1 MKHTHATASSH
12 THLTSIKDTDG
23 GPRLW
28 GDLQSHL
35 SAPLLEKKKEKEG
48 GGPKLLKNWG
58 FSDSYKLIRTQ
69 GARHD
74 LSRWAP
80 DVFNM
85 CISFFFTKIIRIWFW
100 NLVDPFYSK
109 QNNLFDLDY
118 IFSMFDWAMV
128 QLIWWHM
135 MYFQETGR
143 TVKTK
148 GNGKEIWIDGWVVSQ
163 GFVVYIFLFYQPS
176 CNQTSPGPI
185 LLENTIKNK

>member
-35 SAPLLEKKKEKEG
+35 SAPLLEKKEKEG

-69 GARHD
+69 AARHD